1 MPACDSELQ
10 SFKDLLTRLCA
21 FSKGVVSL
29 FFIGRCSLFC
39 SVNCNTAHA
48 VSRFDS
54 PVAVYAKVKPQ
65 ND

>member
-10 SFKDLLTRLCA
+10 SFKYLLTRLCA
-21 FSKGVVSL
+21 FSKGVVRL

-39 SVNCNTAHA
+39 SVNCNTAHT

-54 PVAVYAKVKPQ
+54 PVAVYAKVKLQ
-65 ND
+65 ED